1 MIEFPDARPVFGEGS
16 PESRVYAHL
25 HELMAKLGPQLHAV
39 SLVTVA
45 DALGW
50 GNDKDLRKAIVRA
63 LDQLTFG
70 ESSLLERH
78 FLLWPG
84 DQSSEVLEEP
94 LAQISNLEMRRA
106 LETNQLVVNE
116 TGETVQDFLSRIS
129 VEYVVRNDVRE
140 QLRAHQVKQS

>member
-1 MIEFPDARPVFGEGS
+1 M
-16 PESRVYAHL
+16 
-25 HELMAKLGPQLHAV
+25 
-39 SLVTVA
+39 
-45 DALGW
+45 
-50 GNDKDLRKAIVRA
+50 
-63 LDQLTFG
+63 
-70 ESSLLERH
+70 
-78 FLLWPG
+78 
-84 DQSSEVLEEP
+84 EEP